1 MEFWKKPLWRVPV
14 VLGAL
19 GVINRLLT
27 LAGSMIW
34 VSIQRARGPGPDGS
48 IVIGTGYLGEILTVA
63 GALLFWWAG
72 WRFVRGLTRREI
84 FWSAS
89 IMVLVNAAL
98 LAAEQIGQAVT
109 GSYPM
114 WVYRLYALT
123 EGTSWV
129 SQLFFRLFLAAGL
142 TSSLWV
148 VPDIFAP
155 YLYLVFAKKDAP
167 LSGTSKQIEREE

>member
-48 IVIGTGYLGEILTVA
+48 IVIGTGYLREILTVA

-129 SQLFFRLFLAAGL
+129 SQLFFRLFLAAGF

-155 YLYLVFAKKDAP
+155 YLYLIFGKKSAP
-167 LSGTSKQIEREE
+167 Q

>member
-1 MEFWKKPLWRVPV
+1 MEFWKKPILRVPL

-98 LAAEQIGQAVT
+98 LAAEQISLHVF
-109 GSYPM
+109 GSYG
-114 WVYRLYALT
+114 WTVYNRTVYHLSALAD
-123 EGTSWV
+123 GTSWV

-155 YLYLVFAKKDAP
+155 YLYLVFGKKAA
-167 LSGTSKQIEREE
+167 SQ